1 MMMMLF
7 VDVAVDI
14 LIILI
19 DLSTVADCC
28 DVAVNEMM
36 LLVDLVIASNK
47 SNCEV

>member
-14 LIILI
+14 LIILM

-28 DVAVNEMM
+28 GVAVNEMM
-36 LLVDLVIASNK
+36 LLVDLVMASNNSK
-47 SNCEV
+47 CEV